1 VENVNEYL
9 DRKESLS
16 GDASCDSFDGFYP
29 NTAFL
34 FTLLLFGTF
43 LLAFL
48 LRSFRGSNFLSSS
61 IRRRI
66 GDFGVPIA
74 IIVVVCA
81 QLGSTVYSPK
91 LTVPDAFKDGIGI
104 CPLIRFPNHTIDSS
118 N

>member
-1 VENVNEYL
+1 MESVDEYL
-9 DRKESLS
+9 DRKELLS
-16 GDASCDSFDGFYP
+16 SNASCASIDSYYP

-81 QLGSTVYSPK
+81 QLGSTVYNPK
-91 LTVPDAFKDGIGI
+91 LTVPDAFQDGIGMLYFAKI
-104 CPLIRFPNHTIDSS
+104 FKSCNR
-118 N
+118 